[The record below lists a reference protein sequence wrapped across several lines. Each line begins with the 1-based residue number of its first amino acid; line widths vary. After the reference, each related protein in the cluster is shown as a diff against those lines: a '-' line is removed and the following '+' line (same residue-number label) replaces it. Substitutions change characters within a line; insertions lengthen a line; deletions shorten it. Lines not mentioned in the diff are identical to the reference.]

1 MVEGDGV
8 GDGTMRSDAELV
20 VAAQGGE
27 RDAFGELVERWF
39 DRCFEVAWR
48 IVHDRGWAA
57 EVTQETVLTAWQQLD
72 RLRDPA
78 AFGGWVLRSA
88 RNRALDRLARER
100 RVVSTGEERDLEAP
114 DTVAGGAVASPA
126 DEVER
131 QARRDLVWAAAAA
144 LGERDASVL
153 DLHLRHGLEPSE
165 LAEELG
171 LSPNAAHQALF
182 RMRARLGDAVGAW
195 LLWRDGA
202 PRCVVLAAELAAAG
216 HGSFGAEVVA
226 LVRRHV
232 DGCVG
237 CGEERSRVTA
247 PAAMFAAVPLLL
259 VPFGARAEVL
269 GELARAGVP
278 VRAPATGTPAQTGG
292 TPRSRPA
299 DGPPDEPGSGPAA
312 GPTAT
317 AAGGLGRRV
326 ALLAVLAV
334 AVVVLLLDGGFGG
347 DGAEP
352 AAGDGSEGGEGASGA
367 VDAPAPPEQPAPS
380 AAPTLLAPTL
390 PLEQLVPPAGLRPPP
405 TPAGGLGAPTSDTTD
420 AADDDA
426 DLTQPGTE
434 DPGQDAD
441 GSDTSDDPVD
451 DPVDDP
457 RPEDQDEEGAEE
469 PDPVPAT
476 IESFSATLLGAC
488 PVVPGDGPRYLHEVA
503 WATSD
508 AITVTLDVGEGPE
521 AVATSGA
528 RSDVCVGLDE
538 VLTLTATGTDGTP
551 VLSTLTPL

>member
-1 MVEGDGV
+1 MVEANGV
-8 GDGTMRSDAELV
+8 GERTMRSDAQLV

-57 EVTQETVLTAWQQLD
+57 EITQETLLTAWQQLD
-72 RLRDPA
+72 RLREPA
-78 AFGGWVLRSA
+78 AFGGWVLRSS

-114 DTVAGGAVASPA
+114 DVVTGPVASPA

-144 LGERDASVL
+144 LGERDASIL

-171 LSPNAAHQALF
+171 LTPNAAHQALF
-182 RMRARLGDAVGAW
+182 RMRARLADAVGAW

-216 HGSFGAEVVA
+216 HATFGAEVVA

-259 VPFGARAEVL
+259 VPFAARAEVL

-278 VRAPATGTPAQTGG
+278 VRVPGAGSAPPSGG
-292 TPRSRPA
+292 TPRSGSA
-299 DGPPDEPGSGPAA
+299 DGPPDEPASGPPP
-312 GPTAT
+312 GRMGR
-317 AAGGLGRRV
+317 AGGSRGRRV
-326 ALLAVLAV
+326 ALLAALAV
-334 AVVVLLLDGGFGG
+334 AVLVLLFDGGFGG
-347 DGAEP
+347 DGAEL
-352 AAGDGSEGGEGASGA
+352 AAGEGSEDGEEPSGEA
-367 VDAPAPPEQPAPS
+367 EAPAPEPPPAP
-380 AAPTLLAPTL
+380 PGDLPLLAPTR
-390 PLEQLVPPAGLRPPP
+390 PLDQLVPPVGLLPPP
-405 TPAGGLGAPTSDTTD
+405 SPTGGLGAPTIDTTDTAAGDADLAPGREDPVPDAGGSDTTD
-420 AADDDA
+420 
-426 DLTQPGTE
+426 T
-434 DPGQDAD
+434 
-441 GSDTSDDPVD
+441 DPVD
-451 DPVDDP
+451 DPP
-457 RPEDQDEEGAEE
+457 AEDEEEDPGTDV
-469 PDPVPAT
+469 PDPAPAT
-476 IESFSATLLGAC
+476 IESFTATLVGGC
-488 PVVPGDGPRYLHEVA
+488 PIVAGEGPRYLHEVT

-521 AVATSGA
+521 PVAAAGA
-528 RSDVCVGLDE
+528 RSDVCVGLDD
-538 VLTLTATGTDGTP
+538 VLTLSATGTDGTP
-551 VLSTLTPL
+551 VLRTLTPL